1 MLKSKVF
8 ILGAPNLYNEL
19 IAHILDK
26 EVGIECSVVDDIR
39 NIFVEE
45 YSIDNGKKLLLV
57 DTSENDFEEIL
68 SYLESRKRDDASEQI
83 IAFLNLNRDM
93 GIENEGLRRGVKG
106 YFYRHDSLELFLKG
120 IQALFSGEVWL
131 SRDILV
137 DLAIQG
143 SQKNISN
150 GQQKA
155 GLTHREMEILALVSI
170 GARNEKIAEELFISP
185 HTVKTHLY
193 NVFKKI
199 SVNNRFQAALWA
211 AKNL

>member
-1 MLKSKVF
+1 MGL
-8 ILGAPNLYNEL
+8 
-19 IAHILDK
+19 
-26 EVGIECSVVDDIR
+26 ECSIVDDIR
-39 NIFVEE
+39 NIFIEE
-45 YSIDNGKKLLLV
+45 NRIDNGKKLLLI
-57 DTSENDFEEIL
+57 DSNENDFEEIL
-68 SYLESRKRDDASEQI
+68 SYLESRKRNDASQQI
-83 IAFLNLNRDM
+83 IAFINLNREM
-93 GIENEGLRRGVKG
+93 GIESDGLRRGVMG
-106 YFYRHDSLELFLKG
+106 FFYRHDSLELFLKG

>member
-1 MLKSKVF
+1 MLKDKVF
-8 ILGAPNLYNEL
+8 ILGAPNLSNDL
-19 IAHILDK
+19 IAHVLDK
-26 EVGIECSVVDDIR
+26 EMGLECSIVDDIR
-39 NIFVEE
+39 NIFIEE
-45 YSIDNGKKLLLV
+45 NRIDNGKKLLLI
-57 DTSENDFEEIL
+57 DSNENDFEEIL
-68 SYLESRKRDDASEQI
+68 SYLESRKRNDASQQI
-83 IAFLNLNRDM
+83 IAFINLNREM
-93 GIENEGLRRGVKG
+93 GIESDGLRRGVMG
-106 YFYRHDSLELFLKG
+106 FFYRHDSLELFLKG

>member
-1 MLKSKVF
+1 MLKDKVF
-8 ILGAPNLYNEL
+8 ILGAPNLSNDL
-19 IAHILDK
+19 IAHVLDK
-26 EVGIECSVVDDIR
+26 EMGLECSIVDDIR
-39 NIFVEE
+39 NIFIEE
-45 YSIDNGKKLLLV
+45 NRIDNGKKLLLI
-57 DTSENDFEEIL
+57 DSNENDFEEIL
-68 SYLESRKRDDASEQI
+68 SYLESRKRNDASQQI
-83 IAFLNLNRDM
+83 IAFINLNREM
-93 GIENEGLRRGVKG
+93 GIESDGLRRGVMG
-106 YFYRHDSLELFLKG
+106 FFYRHDSLELFLKG

-143 SQKNISN
+143 SRKSISD

-170 GARNEKIAEELFISP
+170 GAKNEKIAEELFISP